1 MLLINLCQL
10 VASFFFIIRPKWV
23 LQNGKRYQKGD
34 VVLVGEKDELPQF
47 GEILQVLVEGPNIL
61 FHISVLLTLEF
72 VDNFHAYK
80 IQRQSGHTYLILSS
94 DLDYDNHPYVLYQPC
109 SVFWSFYLLYCAEV
123 RIFQ

>member
-1 MLLINLCQL
+1 M
-10 VASFFFIIRPKWV
+10 

-72 VDNFHAYK
+72 VDNFHTYK

-94 DLDYDNHPYVLYQPC
+94 YLDYDNYPYVLYQPC
-109 SVFWSFYLLYCAEV
+109 SYSGVFIYYNYCAEV
-123 RIFQ
+123 RIF